1 MCLIVLYFNGLNYQP
16 LTFLGEAEMIWL
28 IRVISFP
35 EPDSKELQE
44 AVSKDTFQH
53 EFNNLEPATTY
64 SIYLK
69 AYSPLGASQ
78 KSNTVIATTL
88 GGGKWSHITL
98 LPHHSSLDDH
108 AGLHEMYQ
116 LPATKPSE

>member
-1 MCLIVLYFNGLNYQP
+1 M
-16 LTFLGEAEMIWL
+16 
-28 IRVISFP
+28 ISFP

-88 GGGKWSHITL
+88 GGGKSSHITL
-98 LPHHSSLDDH
+98 IPQHNTRLQECVLEDDWKFIK
-108 AGLHEMYQ
+108 YQ
-116 LPATKPSE
+116 TTKPSE

>member
-1 MCLIVLYFNGLNYQP
+1 MILTWVKPNKLVVVWRLQKWSSTIYFLSEAGILCKYLINKIHII
-16 LTFLGEAEMIWL
+16 T
-28 IRVISFP
+28 FP

-88 GGGKWSHITL
+88 GGGKSSHIML
-98 LPHHSSLDDH
+98 IPQHSKS
-108 AGLHEMYQ
+108 MRMR
-116 LPATKPSE
+116 